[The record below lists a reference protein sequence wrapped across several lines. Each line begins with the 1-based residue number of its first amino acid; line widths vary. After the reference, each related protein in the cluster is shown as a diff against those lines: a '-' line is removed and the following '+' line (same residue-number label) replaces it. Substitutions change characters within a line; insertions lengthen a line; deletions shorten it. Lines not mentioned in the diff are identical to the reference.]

1 MKNRHHKQRRLYKFL
16 ESISLKSYKNEPE
29 LLSSII
35 KEVCENEDFEIVGG
49 RIWKFNIAV
58 KGYQLIDQYGSIKVI
73 PDNYTISTEDKHA
86 YDVMK
91 KLYKK
96 RTLTENE
103 TDKMLIESGIKKY
116 SMTGV
121 GEIVKTQYGKFYEYA
136 LGFNAEVFNE
146 DFFESISVI
155 SSVSTVAIRN
165 MSTMN
170 QQKLVEKDYQKA
182 REIQQNI
189 LPEHY
194 TEFLDYQIF
203 GACIPDSAVGGDYF
217 DYIRNT
223 DNHNDEETLSIVIS
237 DAASKGLA
245 AAIQSLFVS
254 GAIRMGMAFASRMS
268 HILGMLNHLIH
279 KTFPYDRFVTLFMC
293 ELTRSQNRMILYSN
307 AGHCAPIHYRVER
320 DDFVE
325 LMPTGGLLGVVDNQ
339 KFGVENCRL
348 HNGDILLLYTDGISE
363 AQDEDGNLFGEDRI
377 KELIRKYHDLP
388 PKDIVYRIID
398 DVMAYSSVSGY
409 TDDKTL
415 VCIKRV
421 SDQKLES
428 S

>member
-16 ESISLKSYKNEPE
+16 ESISLKNYKNETE
-29 LLSSII
+29 LLGSII

-49 RIWKFNIAV
+49 RIWRFSV
-58 KGYQLIDQYGSIKVI
+58 DEKGYKLIDQFGSVKTI
-73 PDNYTISTEDKHA
+73 PENYTINADDKRA
-86 YDVMK
+86 YEVMK

-96 RTLTENE
+96 RTLMEEE
-103 TDKMLIESGIKKY
+103 TDRILKDSGVKRY

-121 GEIVKTQYGKFYEYA
+121 GDILKTQYGKFYEYA
-136 LGFNAEVFNE
+136 LGFNAEEFSE
-146 DFFESISVI
+146 EFFESISVI

-165 MSTMN
+165 MGSLN
-170 QQKLVEKDYQKA
+170 QQKMIEKDYKKA
-182 REIQQNI
+182 SEIQQNI

-203 GACIPDSAVGGDYF
+203 GTCIPDSAVGGDYF
-217 DYIRNT
+217 DYITNT
-223 DNHNDEETLSIVIS
+223 DNRNDEETLSIVIS

-254 GAIRMGMAFASRMS
+254 GALRMGMAFASRMS
-268 HILGMLNHLIH
+268 HILGSLNHLIH

-307 AGHCAPIHYRVER
+307 AGHCSPIHYRVEK
-320 DDFVE
+320 DDFIE
-325 LMPTGGLLGVVDNQ
+325 LLPTGGLLGVVDNQ
-339 KFGVENCRL
+339 KFGVENVRM
-348 HNGDILLLYTDGISE
+348 HKGDVLLLYTDGISE
-363 AQDEDGNLFGEDRI
+363 AQDVDGNLFGEDRI
-377 KELIRKYHDLP
+377 KELIKKYHELP
-388 PKDIVYRIID
+388 PKEIVLNILDDI
-398 DVMAYSSVSGY
+398 MSYSSVSGY

-415 VCIKRV
+415 VCIKRTE
-421 SDQKLES
+421 QELLS

>member
-1 MKNRHHKQRRLYKFL
+1 MRYRHNKQRRLYKFL
-16 ESISLKSYKNEPE
+16 ESISLQNFENETA

-35 KEVCENEDFEIVGG
+35 KEVCENEDFDIVGG
-49 RIWKFNIAV
+49 RIWKFNTSM
-58 KGYQLIDQYGSIKVI
+58 KGYQLIDQYGSLKSI
-73 PDNYTISTEDKHA
+73 PANYTIDSKDKHS
-86 YDVMK
+86 YEVMK

-96 RTLTENE
+96 RTIMEQE
-103 TDKMLIESGIKKY
+103 SDKVLIESGVKKY

-121 GEIVKTQYGKFYEYA
+121 GDIIKTSYGKFYEFA
-136 LGFNAEVFNE
+136 LGFNAEEFTNE
-146 DFFESISVI
+146 FFESISVI

-165 MSTMN
+165 MGSLN
-170 QQKLVEKDYQKA
+170 QQKLIEKDYLKA

-194 TEFLDYQIF
+194 TEFLDYKIF

-254 GAIRMGMAFASRMS
+254 GAIRMGMAFASRIS

-279 KTFPYDRFVTLFMC
+279 KTFPYDRFVTLFML
-293 ELTRSQNRMILYSN
+293 ELSRSANRMILYAN

-325 LMPTGGLLGVVDNQ
+325 LMPTGGLLGVIDNQ
-339 KFGVENCRL
+339 KFGVENIRM
-348 HNGDILLLYTDGISE
+348 HKGDILMLYTDGISE
-363 AQDEDGNLFGEDRI
+363 AQDDDGNLYGEDRL
-377 KELIRKYHDLP
+377 KELIRKHHKLS
-388 PKDIVYRIID
+388 PKDIVYKVLD
-398 DVMAYSSVSGY
+398 DVISYSSTSGY
-409 TDDKTL
+409 TDDRTI
-415 VCIKRV
+415 VIIKR
-421 SDQKLES
+421 DEE
-428 S
+428 